1 MDYSSPV
8 PNPLRPGAKD
18 KVPVPDPLSSFASSY
33 GTNEVTRDMSP
44 SSTMIH
50 LNDHFAGG
58 DSAAFISDDGESML
72 FLSDFEPTNVLNDS
86 YYPTYPD
93 SEDAR
98 EEDHHRQQENP
109 PFPSSS
115 TQYSGANV
123 PVTPPSRESKV
134 AAEMYSYSSTVIV
147 DDDSSK
153 EGRLSPEGDVTLSG
167 EETTA
172 VVSVAAP
179 GTTTA
184 GPGASVP
191 GVVKSK
197 KRKYRTGNDARMN
210 EERKVERRCV
220 SQGGLPMGAHQPN
233 STFPYL
239 THCLFFYRA
248 PRSERNREHAKKS
261 RIRKKSFMES
271 MQHAATLLREENAK
285 LRGAIHAQLGD
296 ATAQQVLQAKFA
308 GPNVDGQYASPLL
321 DGSRC
326 SESVVAAARELAVKV
341 AMNNLKEKESAASAD
356 G

>member
-1 MDYSSPV
+1 MEPVPNPLLLSSSMDYSSPV

-18 KVPVPDPLSSFASSY
+18 KAPVPDPLSSFPSY
-33 GTNEVTRDMSP
+33 GNNEVTRDMSP

-86 YYPTYPD
+86 CYPTYPD

-98 EEDHHRQQENP
+98 EEYREYP
-109 PFPSSS
+109 PFPSS
-115 TQYSGANV
+115 TTGAYTGANV

-179 GTTTA
+179 GTTTTTT
-184 GPGASVP
+184 GTGASVP

-210 EERKVERRCV
+210 EERKVERRYV
-220 SQGGLPMGAHQPN
+220 SQGGLPMGAH
-233 STFPYL
+233 
-239 THCLFFYRA
+239 
-248 PRSERNREHAKKS
+248 
-261 RIRKKSFMES
+261 
-271 MQHAATLLREENAK
+271 
-285 LRGAIHAQLGD
+285 
-296 ATAQQVLQAKFA
+296 
-308 GPNVDGQYASPLL
+308 
-321 DGSRC
+321 
-326 SESVVAAARELAVKV
+326 
-341 AMNNLKEKESAASAD
+341 
-356 G
+356 

>member
-1 MDYSSPV
+1 MKPVPNPLLSSPMDYSSPV
-8 PNPLRPGAKD
+8 PNPLRPGSKD
-18 KVPVPDPLSSFASSY
+18 KAPVPDPLSSFASY
-33 GTNEVTRDMSP
+33 GTSEVTRDMSP

-98 EEDHHRQQENP
+98 EEDHHHQQEYP
-109 PFPSSS
+109 RYPSSS
-115 TQYSGANV
+115 TPYTSANI

-134 AAEMYSYSSTVIV
+134 ASEMYSYSSTVIV

-153 EGRLSPEGDVTLSG
+153 EGSQSPEGDVALSG

-210 EERKVERRCV
+210 EERKVERRYV
-220 SQGGLPMGAHQPN
+220 SRGGLLMETCSRSYP
-233 STFPYL
+233 FPHL
-239 THCLFFYRA
+239 TRCCLSFL
-248 PRSERNREHAKKS
+248 S
-261 RIRKKSFMES
+261 RPF
-271 MQHAATLLREENAK
+271 Q
-285 LRGAIHAQLGD
+285 
-296 ATAQQVLQAKFA
+296 
-308 GPNVDGQYASPLL
+308 
-321 DGSRC
+321 
-326 SESVVAAARELAVKV
+326 
-341 AMNNLKEKESAASAD
+341 
-356 G
+356 